1 MQHILA
7 SARIGDT
14 TAEKIAGVR
23 MQEEKES
30 IKRLAEIDEKM
41 KLAEE
46 QKAASLDGKVES
58 ISRINDKMQ

>member
-14 TAEKIAGVR
+14 TAEEIAGVR